1 MSNTFDIFK
10 YGLLNF
16 GERSKDTLFGEKQS
30 VQPGQ
35 DTMRR
40 SDEGLVGQSMNFAG
54 GVYDSGV
61 AQAKDYAFGK
71 EKLVSSP
78 SIGQTERPGFKGSE
92 MDQDINKGID
102 TGIKYFD
109 KGVKASVKKGNEIF
123 DKMFPSETNTGS
135 ISKADKEK
143 FMTGYGEGKV
153 DPKLVEAMKEKTS
166 PLGQKDVGTLE
177 KIMGVDFDT
186 AKANWKDKGGFEG
199 LMSNPA
205 FTLGL
210 ALMQSSANG
219 KTINQGI
226 LDNFITSAKISSE
239 FKDRIKARGSIIGPA
254 SDAEI
259 GQVEAFLESKKIGST
274 GFFDKMKDVFY
285 GETNSAD
292 YKKMLSD
299 VAQYNNKRAAA
310 LEKKGKKVVKDERF
324 METTIN
330 EMRNKGLLKTKK
342 KGKDSGFLSNF
353 NIFKTKIETKDA
365 GSTGLGFKARGGPV
379 EQGKPYVVG
388 EEGPEIIIPTSDG
401 NVLSNDDSQIYAML
415 LASNPQLQKVSRQ
428 RAEKIMRNRFPE
440 YFEG

>member
-1 MSNTFDIFK
+1 MSSTFDIFK

-16 GERSKDTLFGEKQS
+16 GERSKDTLFGDKQS

-40 SDEGLVGQSMNFAG
+40 TDEGLVGQSMNFAG
-54 GVYDSGV
+54 GVYDSGI
-61 AQAKDYAFGK
+61 AGAKDYAFGK

-78 SIGQTERPGFKGSE
+78 SIGETKRPGFKGSE

-226 LDNFITSAKISSE
+226 LDNFVKSAKISTE
-239 FKDRIKARGSIIGPA
+239 FKDRIEARKQEPIQATEADIGEMKSMLERFKIDEPNIFEKGF
-254 SDAEI
+254 S
-259 GQVEAFLESKKIGST
+259 FLK
-274 GFFDKMKDVFY
+274 
-285 GETNSAD
+285 GENATAD
-292 YKKMLSD
+292 YDRAVESIAIEYQKRIAS
-299 VAQYNNKRAAA
+299 AQKNNKSGKPLVIDSNFKEKILKDLLNSKDFKEKKGWFGPFTSGT
-310 LEKKGKKVVKDERF
+310 LEKKSVFR
-324 METTIN
+324 
-330 EMRNKGLLKTKK
+330 
-342 KGKDSGFLSNF
+342 
-353 NIFKTKIETKDA
+353 A
-365 GSTGLGFKARGGPV
+365 QGGPV
-379 EQGKPYVVG
+379 ESGKPYVVG
-388 EEGPEIIIPTSDG
+388 EKGPEIIIPTSDG
-401 NVLSNDDSQIYAML
+401 NVLSNDDSQIFSML

-428 RAEKIMRNRFPE
+428 RAERVLRNRFPE